1 MRFRDRKHQ
10 LAVQNAERS
19 DPAAQKLIAEF
30 CDLINYPYQQQ
41 QGQFAVGFYSSVL
54 PVAPAHGQQEA
65 AEETP
70 AVGDAAGEA
79 AVGESPAIEEEAAA
93 APDAQ
98 ETAQAENY
106 IEDINEPSDEPGDFA
121 AEAAAAAPSNGES
134 PQPPPLSLVSSEN
147 AGEQTGEAEGEILS
161 DDLFPED
168 AATAAE
174 GETGDAAAAEVAEE
188 ATPESEPAV
197 EHEAELEVEPESRA
211 AAGEPHDDR
220 DLAEL
225 DAELG
230 IEDDEISRMAQELAA
245 DDKFDP
251 QHPQHPHQGP
261 ENGSH
266 QAH

>member
-1 MRFRDRKHQ
+1 MQNRIALLTVVMMLLGGGA
-10 LAVQNAERS
+10 LAGLGGQKSSRS
-19 DPAAQKLIAEF
+19 RE
-30 CDLINYPYQQQ
+30 
-41 QGQFAVGFYSSVL
+41 
-54 PVAPAHGQQEA
+54 EA
-65 AEETP
+65 AETP
-70 AVGDAAGEA
+70 AVSDEAAG
-79 AVGESPAIEEEAAA
+79 GESAAIEEEAPA

-98 ETAQAENY
+98 ETAQAEHY
-106 IEDINEPSDEPGDFA
+106 IEDINEPSAEQGDFSS
-121 AEAAAAAPSNGES
+121 EAAAAVPSNGES

-147 AGEQTGEAEGEILS
+147 AGGEQPEEAEGEILS

-168 AATAAE
+168 ASNAVEAGTAEDAPAEVAAE
-174 GETGDAAAAEVAEE
+174 GEEG
-188 ATPESEPAV
+188 V
-197 EHEAELEVEPESRA
+197 EHEAESEVEPESRA

-251 QHPQHPHQGP
+251 QHPQHPHAGP
-261 ENGSH
+261 ETGSH